1 MHSVADSTIVEVKDG
16 LMIRPRESPQTW
28 PLAATDLNPE
38 VPEFVP
44 VVGLEGDEDT
54 AGTDGDDESEEEEKE
69 KTSNTPGLVLGSVP
83 TKDPREVLSNLL
95 EENRVEVPSVNATP
109 QWTEV
114 RKKSKEERRSQP
126 RDMDMGSGKVG
137 RKEDDREEL
146 DFQFDEEI
154 VTPKHNSSARHR
166 YTEPG
171 DEESEGEMSDGE
183 INKLLIITPQR
194 PKKHDGFDRTSNSV
208 SRVKMSQDMAS
219 AINDGLYNYED
230 ELWEPS
236 DEEQWIETPGS
247 NSKHVEVISREEME
261 RLRPEPVPHQ
271 NPPSPPELPDDEEEN
286 GNGKPCTP
294 GKPRRGK
301 EAARFYPVTKEPK
314 EVAEG
319 EERKRRHGSNPPVE
333 SHVGWIMDKRLPRGR
348 LPSLSEDQG
357 EDSSAGSSAGTTPQS
372 LPAFHH
378 PSHSLLKEN
387 G

>member
-1 MHSVADSTIVEVKDG
+1 
-16 LMIRPRESPQTW
+16 
-28 PLAATDLNPE
+28 
-38 VPEFVP
+38 
-44 VVGLEGDEDT
+44 
-54 AGTDGDDESEEEEKE
+54 
-69 KTSNTPGLVLGSVP
+69 
-83 TKDPREVLSNLL
+83 
-95 EENRVEVPSVNATP
+95 
-109 QWTEV
+109 
-114 RKKSKEERRSQP
+114 
-126 RDMDMGSGKVG
+126 
-137 RKEDDREEL
+137 
-146 DFQFDEEI
+146 
-154 VTPKHNSSARHR
+154 
-166 YTEPG
+166 
-171 DEESEGEMSDGE
+171 MSDGE

-319 EERKRRHGSNPPVE
+319 EERKRKTRHGSNPPVE

-357 EDSSAGSSAGTTPQS
+357 EDSRLFNIQKFPNTTLNATDFFKLQRGQQRRDDSTVFAGVPPPFTLSSQGERLHTTPI
-372 LPAFHH
+372 H
-378 PSHSLLKEN
+378 
-387 G
+387 